1 MAPTD
6 SDDRWPHIATLLAS
20 PGGHIMLGRVAPIEG
35 AAVAVNDQ
43 ALLATLVRRD
53 DESVRALLQ
62 RLDEALGKALH
73 QGVVTN
79 EINGGRFRL
88 APSHIRK
95 GGKR

>member
-1 MAPTD
+1 MPSTD
-6 SDDRWPHIATLLAS
+6 SEDRWPHIAALLAS

-43 ALLATLVRRD
+43 ALIATLVRRD
-53 DESVRALLQ
+53 DENVPALLQ
-62 RLDEALGKALH
+62 RLDDAIGKALH

-88 APSHIRK
+88 APSRV
-95 GGKR
+95 GKRP

>member
-1 MAPTD
+1 MSSTD
-6 SDDRWPHIATLLAS
+6 SENRWPHIAALLAT

-43 ALLATLVRRD
+43 KLITTLVRRD
-53 DESVRALLQ
+53 DESVHALLQ
-62 RLDEALGKALH
+62 RLDDAIGKALH

-88 APSHIRK
+88 APPKVRK
-95 GGKR
+95 KP

>member
-1 MAPTD
+1 LSSAD
-6 SDDRWPHIATLLAS
+6 SEDRWPHIAALLAS

-43 ALLATLVRRD
+43 ALIATLVRRD
-53 DESVRALLQ
+53 EESVPALLQ
-62 RLDEALGKALH
+62 RLDEAIGKALH

-88 APSHIRK
+88 APSRVK
-95 GGKR
+95 KKP